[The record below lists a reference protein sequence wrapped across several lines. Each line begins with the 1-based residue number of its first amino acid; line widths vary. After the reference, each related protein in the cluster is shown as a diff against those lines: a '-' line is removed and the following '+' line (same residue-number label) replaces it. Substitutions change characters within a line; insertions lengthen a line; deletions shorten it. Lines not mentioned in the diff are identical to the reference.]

1 MSEPRH
7 ASWQDE
13 LTRWQLEAVTADARA
28 FMAAQA
34 AKYPEELRGAVL
46 KQAAL
51 TACEVVFRGL
61 EHIDNDMGDIDR

>member
-13 LTRWQLEAVTADARA
+13 LTKWQLEAVTANTYV
-28 FMAAQA
+28 FMGELA

-61 EHIDNDMGDIDR
+61 DYIDNDMGDIDR